1 MLGSHVTRSAPGGF
15 TVDSLAG
22 FQDCLVMRT
31 VECEHSTI
39 GVGSSRTY
47 LHPQTSRTASKL
59 GPSKLGSGRQGCPP
73 PGLVH
78 IAPKVVKEFHNPE
91 TRWAATV
98 SQSMQCATPAHIRPL
113 EATGLLPL
121 WFTGFLQGFKP
132 TAAGGE
138 GHTFARSTAASRAL
152 VRLSMVRLVRPSS
165 LSGLNEARQF
175 FNRNR
180 IVSKRIRLLGRTS
193 I

>member
-1 MLGSHVTRSAPGGF
+1 MLGSHVSRSARGGF

-39 GVGSSRTY
+39 GVGSSWTY
-47 LHPQTSRTASKL
+47 LHPQTSRSA
-59 GPSKLGSGRQGCPP
+59 SKLGSGRQGCPP

-98 SQSMQCATPAHIRPL
+98 LQNMQCASPALIRPL
-113 EATGLLPL
+113 EATRLLPL
-121 WFTGFLQGFKP
+121 WCTGFLQGFKP

-138 GHTFARSTAASRAL
+138 GHTFTRSTAASRAL
-152 VRLSMVRLVRPSS
+152 VRLSMVRLVSPSS
-165 LSGLNEARQF
+165 LSGLKEARQF
-175 FNRNR
+175 FKRNR

>member
-1 MLGSHVTRSAPGGF
+1 MGCDSIAEYAVRNACTYQTIRSNPDYFHFGSP
-15 TVDSLAG
+15 
-22 FQDCLVMRT
+22 
-31 VECEHSTI
+31 
-39 GVGSSRTY
+39 
-47 LHPQTSRTASKL
+47 
-59 GPSKLGSGRQGCPP
+59 
-73 PGLVH
+73 
-78 IAPKVVKEFHNPE
+78 
-91 TRWAATV
+91 
-98 SQSMQCATPAHIRPL
+98 
-113 EATGLLPL
+113 
-121 WFTGFLQGFKP
+121 GFLQGFKP